1 MATLLTDLGLVVTE
15 TLGWVSDSVAVIV
28 AEPFL
33 LLTVGFL
40 ALGAAIGM
48 IGRLL
53 SRG

>member
-15 TLGWVSDSVAVIV
+15 TLTWVSEAVTTIV
-28 AEPFL
+28 SEPFL